1 MPLMCA
7 GGDEPDPMAL
17 CVDPV
22 VRARQ
27 PHSVFSQN
35 QRAAHTPLCENGSA
49 KVCHGSGGIVLLRAE

>member
-27 PHSVFSQN
+27 PHSVFSQS
-35 QRAAHTPLCENGSA
+35 QRAAHTPPWARGRGRVSQDLVRSNIN
-49 KVCHGSGGIVLLRAE
+49 VML